1 MFLVI
6 LNQFLIIIPTS
17 SPSKESCECTLPDK
31 INAATAAPFRPRP
44 PPRDRTNFDDLSVV
58 SEETTHSTDTVLTDP
73 DTQRL
78 SLNAPSLGAFEYQ
91 SNVPSLS
98 HFENLCY
105 ERIGPNLSA
114 SGELVYEAG
123 HSGGSGGGGGGS
135 AGTATTSDGAA
146 SLPQSPSVS
155 VPAAFQDETNTAAGA
170 GSGPPDICMY
180 TAGMPMRMRPRSGH
194 YHNGSAGRFSVG
206 VAAATIRSIVSNCI
220 SPTDRRQSGRS
231 AARPGQPERGP
242 LTDNGRRQAP
252 QAALRNES
260 DPVARRRHLQHIQ
273 YAGDAGRHSDQR

>member
-1 MFLVI
+1 MRCLKKHD
-6 LNQFLIIIPTS
+6 LNYPS
-17 SPSKESCECTLPDK
+17 SQESCECTLPDK

-44 PPRDRTNFDDLSVV
+44 PPRSNFDDLSVV

-78 SLNAPSLGAFEYQ
+78 SVNAPPLGAFEYQ

-123 HSGGSGGGGGGS
+123 HGSGSGGGGGSG
-135 AGTATTSDGAA
+135 GTAANSDGAA
-146 SLPQSPSVS
+146 SPAQSPSVL
-155 VPAAFQDETNTAAGA
+155 VPAAFQDETAKG

-194 YHNGSAGRFSVG
+194 HNGSTGRFPVG
-206 VAAATIRSIVSNCI
+206 
-220 SPTDRRQSGRS
+220 
-231 AARPGQPERGP
+231 E
-242 LTDNGRRQAP
+242 
-252 QAALRNES
+252 
-260 DPVARRRHLQHIQ
+260 HLSSEIIFL
-273 YAGDAGRHSDQR
+273 Y